1 MMHIESAIVD
11 FEKSLAQH
19 TSQQGGVCVTF
30 SVLSVEGCD
39 FDQEASFLIKATG
52 AFIKAPAA
60 VQGLFLQSYFQT
72 YKYSASSNQCTAF

>member
-1 MMHIESAIVD
+1 MKIVESAIVD

-60 VQGLFLQSYFQT
+60 VQGLSL
-72 YKYSASSNQCTAF
+72 YKEVSDE

>member
-1 MMHIESAIVD
+1 MKIVESAIVD

-60 VQGLFLQSYFQT
+60 VQGLSFTKLFSDLQTFNFKQSIE
-72 YKYSASSNQCTAF
+72 AI

>member
-1 MMHIESAIVD
+1 MRNIESAIVD

-39 FDQEASFLIKATG
+39 FDQEASFLVRATG

-60 VQGLFLQSYFQT
+60 VQGLSIKGGF
-72 YKYSASSNQCTAF
+72 